1 MSLLS
6 LLDGNETLLL
16 DGAMGTQLAQL
27 CGEGGGHLSVTHPE
41 KVMEIHRRYLE
52 SGSRIIITNTLTM
65 NRLYIETHGLSVDVQ
80 EVNHTA
86 ARLARSVTSDEH
98 YVLGDMSST
107 GKLLAPY
114 GDYSEQQFIDVYEE
128 QAHYLAEGGVDGF
141 IIETLSDLREA
152 LCAVMACRAVSTLPV
167 AATIAFSTATK
178 GGRTFM
184 GNTALDCA
192 RQLADAGVQALG
204 ANCGDIDPYQMA
216 DLLDMFSEATSLPI
230 IAQPNAGKPRLEQGK
245 TLFDMGPDEFAA
257 GIKECIA
264 HGARLVGGCCGTTPE
279 HIRAVQR
286 IL

>member
-16 DGAMGTQLAQL
+16 DGAMGTQLTQL
-27 CGEGGGHLSVTHPE
+27 CGEEGGHLSVTYPE
-41 KVMEIHRRYLE
+41 QVIEIHRRYLE

-80 EVNHTA
+80 EVNNTA
-86 ARLARSVTSDEH
+86 ARLARSVTSDGQ

-114 GDYSEQQFIDVYEE
+114 GDYSEQQFVDVYEE
-128 QAHYLAEGGVDGF
+128 QAYYLAEGGVDGF
-141 IIETLSDLREA
+141 IVETLFDLREA
-152 LCAVMACRAVSTLPV
+152 LCAVKSCRAVSTLPV
-167 AATIAFSTATK
+167 LATIAFSTATQ
-178 GGRTFM
+178 GGRTVM

-192 RQLADAGVQALG
+192 RQLTDAGVQALG
-204 ANCGDIDPYQMA
+204 ANCGDIDPYQMS
-216 DLLDMFSEATSLPI
+216 DILDVFSEATSLPI

-245 TLFDMGPDEFAA
+245 TLFDMGPGEFAA
-257 GIKECIA
+257 GIEKCIA
-264 HGARLVGGCCGTTPE
+264 HGTRLVGGCCGTTPE
-279 HIRAVQR
+279 HIRAVRR

>member
-16 DGAMGTQLAQL
+16 DGAMGTQLTQL
-27 CGEGGGHLSVTHPE
+27 CGEEGGHLSVTYPE
-41 KVMEIHRRYLE
+41 QVIEIHRRYLE

-80 EVNHTA
+80 EVNNTA
-86 ARLARSVTSDEH
+86 ARLARSVTSDGQ

-114 GDYSEQQFIDVYEE
+114 GDYSEQQFVDVYEE
-128 QAHYLAEGGVDGF
+128 QAYYLAEGGVDGF
-141 IIETLSDLREA
+141 IVETLFDLREA
-152 LCAVMACRAVSTLPV
+152 LCAVKSCRAVSTLPV
-167 AATIAFSTATK
+167 LATIAFSTATQ
-178 GGRTFM
+178 GGRTVM

-192 RQLADAGVQALG
+192 RQLTDAGVQALG
-204 ANCGDIDPYQMA
+204 ANCGDIDPYQMS
-216 DLLDMFSEATSLPI
+216 DILDVFSEATSLPI

-245 TLFDMGPDEFAA
+245 TLFDMGPGEFAA
-257 GIKECIA
+257 GIEKCIA

-279 HIRAVQR
+279 HIRAVRR